1 MNGIL
6 TTSNFSLLTISLLLY
21 SCSLIIEIIYLMH
34 NESDFTFYL
43 FLIDSIISL
52 LMILITL
59 MLGFVSIYY
68 SSKNKLFWYLIIL
81 FFVLGFKVVL
91 FFLILKEMKDNNN
104 NDNDNDIRIIFI
116 ITSTQI
122 IIIFLNFIS
131 SLIERCKLI
140 QEIEESP
147 LNYVDENITPELY
160 KSILSQSLN
169 PDDKKLKN
177 DFHKKF
183 KKRKNYL
190 SKKTKNSSKKT

>member
-6 TTSNFSLLTISLLLY
+6 TTSNFCLLTISLLLY
-21 SCSLIIEIIYLMH
+21 IGSPIIEIIYLIY
-34 NESDFTFYL
+34 NESNITFYL
-43 FLIDSIISL
+43 FLIDSIISSI
-52 LMILITL
+52 MIFITL
-59 MLGFVSIYY
+59 ILGFVSIYY

-81 FFVLGFKVVL
+81 FFVFGFKVAL

-104 NDNDNDIRIIFI
+104 NDIKIIFI
-116 ITSTQI
+116 ITSI
-122 IIIFLNFIS
+122 EILIIFLNFIS
-131 SLIERCKLI
+131 SLIERCKLV

-160 KSILSQSLN
+160 TSILYQSLN
-169 PDDKKLKN
+169 PEDKKLKN

-190 SKKTKNSSKKT
+190 SKKAKSLSKKS

>member
-21 SCSLIIEIIYLMH
+21 SSSLITEIIYLMH

-81 FFVLGFKVVL
+81 FFILGFKIVL
-91 FFLILKEMKDNNN
+91 FFLILKEMKAN
-104 NDNDNDIRIIFI
+104 NDNDIRIIFI

-169 PDDKKLKN
+169 PEDKKLKN

-183 KKRKNYL
+183 KKRKKYL
-190 SKKTKNSSKKT
+190 SKKAKISSKKT

>member
-21 SCSLIIEIIYLMH
+21 SSSLITEIIYLMH

-81 FFVLGFKVVL
+81 FFILGFKIVL
-91 FFLILKEMKDNNN
+91 FFLILKEMKAN
-104 NDNDNDIRIIFI
+104 NDNDIRIIFI

-183 KKRKNYL
+183 KKRKKYL
-190 SKKTKNSSKKT
+190 SKKAKISSKKT

>member
-21 SCSLIIEIIYLMH
+21 SSSLITEIIYLMH
-34 NESDFTFYL
+34 NASDFTFYL

-81 FFVLGFKVVL
+81 FFILGFKIVL
-91 FFLILKEMKDNNN
+91 FFLILKEMKAN
-104 NDNDNDIRIIFI
+104 NDNDIRIIFI

>member
-81 FFVLGFKVVL
+81 FFILGFKIVL
-91 FFLILKEMKDNNN
+91 FFLILKEMKAN
-104 NDNDNDIRIIFI
+104 NDNDIRIIFI

>member
-6 TTSNFSLLTISLLLY
+6 TTSNFCLLTISLLLY
-21 SCSLIIEIIYLMH
+21 IGSPIIEIIYLIY
-34 NESDFTFYL
+34 NESNITFYL
-43 FLIDSIISL
+43 FLIDSIISSI
-52 LMILITL
+52 MIFITL
-59 MLGFVSIYY
+59 ILGFVSIYY

-81 FFVLGFKVVL
+81 FFIFGFKVAL

-104 NDNDNDIRIIFI
+104 NDIKIIFI
-116 ITSTQI
+116 ITSI
-122 IIIFLNFIS
+122 EILIIFLNFIS
-131 SLIERCKLI
+131 SLIERCKLV

-160 KSILSQSLN
+160 TSILYQSLN
-169 PDDKKLKN
+169 PEDKKLKN

-190 SKKTKNSSKKT
+190 SKKAKSLSKKS

>member
-6 TTSNFSLLTISLLLY
+6 TTSNFCLLTISLLLY
-21 SCSLIIEIIYLMH
+21 IGSPIIEIIYLIY
-34 NESDFTFYL
+34 NESNITFYL
-43 FLIDSIISL
+43 FLIDSIISSI
-52 LMILITL
+52 MIFITL
-59 MLGFVSIYY
+59 ILGFASIYY

-81 FFVLGFKVVL
+81 FFVFGFKVAL

-104 NDNDNDIRIIFI
+104 NDIKIIFI
-116 ITSTQI
+116 ITSI
-122 IIIFLNFIS
+122 EILIIFLNFIS
-131 SLIERCKLI
+131 SLIERCKLV

-160 KSILSQSLN
+160 TSILYQSLN
-169 PDDKKLKN
+169 PEDKKLKN

-190 SKKTKNSSKKT
+190 SKKAKSLSKKS

>member
-6 TTSNFSLLTISLLLY
+6 TTSNFGVLTISLLLY
-21 SCSLIIEIIYLMH
+21 ASSLITEIIYLIN
-34 NESDFTFYL
+34 NESGFTFYI

-52 LMILITL
+52 LMIFITL

-81 FFVLGFKVVL
+81 FFVWGFKVVL
-91 FFLILKEMKDNNN
+91 FFFILKEIKDNGYNN
-104 NDNDNDIRIIFI
+104 NDIKIIFI

-122 IIIFLNFIS
+122 VILFLNFIS
-131 SLIERCKLI
+131 SLIERCNLI

-169 PDDKKLKN
+169 PEDKKLKN

-183 KKRKNYL
+183 KKRKKYL
-190 SKKTKNSSKKT
+190 SKKAKISSKKT

>member
-21 SCSLIIEIIYLMH
+21 SSSLITEIIYLMH

-81 FFVLGFKVVL
+81 FFILGFKIVL
-91 FFLILKEMKDNNN
+91 FFLILKEMKAN
-104 NDNDNDIRIIFI
+104 NDNDIRIIFI

>member
-21 SCSLIIEIIYLMH
+21 SSSLITEIIYLMH

-81 FFVLGFKVVL
+81 FFILGFKIVL
-91 FFLILKEMKDNNN
+91 FFLILKEMKAN
-104 NDNDNDIRIIFI
+104 NDNDIRIIFI

-169 PDDKKLKN
+169 PEDKKLKN